1 MSLLDK
7 SVVLLPPYATKSIYM
22 VVKEFEHKGTA
33 KVRLRHPETGSEH
46 AKPVSQI
53 RIAEDA
59 EIAAG
64 HRIEPHEA
72 FQEWFKTQ
80 PFYSDL
86 LIQFGDAIFDFERV
100 DQSYR
105 KLPVNIAWITWQQNS
120 VEVYRLKLWYKNVKL
135 QLENKE
141 IDAVNDAKKID
152 ELQKRVDELEN
163 TQSRFELKAEEAE
176 CVSICLD
183 DHGVAKCDQDGNSYS
198 LWGRVCQFK
207 KTSNFTEDDLE
218 RIYWEFDSERAKK
231 GEERLRFKEALRGLL
246 EQALKG
252 GAE

>member
-7 SVVLLPPYATKSIYM
+7 SVVLLPPYATKSIYT

-105 KLPVNIAWITWQQNS
+105 KLPVNIAWITWQEKEKKLKTLHLYFKNM
-120 VEVYRLKLWYKNVKL
+120 RLKFLNMELDYKDELKQKL
-135 QLENKE
+135 
-141 IDAVNDAKKID
+141 D
-152 ELQKRVDELEN
+152 LQKRMDAVKKIVKDAVD
-163 TQSRFELKAEEAE
+163 S
-176 CVSICLD
+176 
-183 DHGVAKCDQDGNSYS
+183 DGNSS
-198 LWGRVCQFK
+198 VEIVWDGIL
-207 KTSNFTEDDLE
+207 D
-218 RIYWEFDSERAKK
+218 
-231 GEERLRFKEALRGLL
+231 L

>member
-22 VVKEFEHKGTA
+22 VVKDFEHKGTA

-53 RIAEDA
+53 RIAVDA

-105 KLPVNIAWITWQQNS
+105 KLPVNIAWITWQEKEKKLKTLNL
-120 VEVYRLKLWYKNVKL
+120 YFKNMRLKFLNMELDYKDELK
-135 QLENKE
+135 Q
-141 IDAVNDAKKID
+141 KID
-152 ELQKRVDELEN
+152 LQKRVDAVQGLVV
-163 TQSRFELKAEEAE
+163 ELKKLDMENGSIEITSEFVEEI
-176 CVSICLD
+176 ICD
-183 DHGVAKCDQDGNSYS
+183 
-198 LWGRVCQFK
+198 F
-207 KTSNFTEDDLE
+207 
-218 RIYWEFDSERAKK
+218 
-231 GEERLRFKEALRGLL
+231 

-252 GAE
+252 DEEYIRAQCGMLGGEA